1 MCGALVVRWEWNNNA
16 QVIIRIKIQLIQ
28 SFAWKKRRTDERT
41 EELLL
46 CETNTSSLSCLTESA
61 RSLLKAEESH
71 PFSKK
76 KHKKKTKKPR
86 IGSFSSLS
94 LCWFVLKRNFEK
106 LFFIS
111 CKTSQ
116 FFFSKT
122 MLLLYYLREKEPL
135 LCDDAFK
142 EQQQH
147 ATTTKEFVLFS
158 SNRNKIKIKE
168 KRCFFCFLSLL
179 SWRNVPPF
187 LKLSKRTD
195 TLARDKRRQSSSGAM
210 TTRGQQRRRGDE
222 RDSLW
227 DLVAKCDDICFK
239 NTFFRDWMG
248 RMWNSCTEWR
258 VRRESWLRDHLAR
271 VI

>member
-1 MCGALVVRWEWNNNA
+1 MSAQKSFCCVR
-16 QVIIRIKIQLIQ
+16 QTRL
-28 SFAWKKRRTDERT
+28 
-41 EELLL
+41 
-46 CETNTSSLSCLTESA
+46 
-61 RSLLKAEESH
+61 RSRVWLKALALYLKQKSLIL
-71 PFSKK
+71 SRKRSTKK
-76 KHKKKTKKPR
+76 NKKT
-86 IGSFSSLS
+86 SDWLFFVSLS
-94 LCWFVLKRNFEK
+94 LLVCSEEK
-106 LFFIS
+106 FWEAFLHFLQNVSI
-111 CKTSQ
+111 
-116 FFFSKT
+116 FFSKT
-122 MLLLYYLREKEPL
+122 ILLLYYLREKEPL

-142 EQQQH
+142 EQQRRQH